1 MFRSKPPRAAL
12 PRAETAGDG
21 PGGRFVFEGTQTM
34 TAVSKWVAAGSS
46 AAVFA
51 GGLFIG
57 APTAIAAPGDAACQQ
72 ASVQFEAALAA
83 AGITEES
90 IARLDA
96 LAEVTASA
104 EAAFMAAQQAIEDGP
119 GAALAAAEAQLAAD
133 EAAKDAAEDAL
144 VEAQTSGDPDAIA
157 AAQAAYDAADD
168 ARGESRDA
176 LELRQ
181 AEYDA
186 AWTSQEFLDVK
197 DAFDT
202 AVAAFEQ
209 ELAAVSL
216 DEGSAASLAGL
227 FEAFLAACNPDS
239 VGVDPVVTPP
249 VTVPD
254 TTTPGGTTPAVANPV
269 TAAPTGVGTTPGAGV
284 GTATVATNKGLNVQT
299 AAETEPGGHPGLA
312 LLAALLAAGISV
324 PAAVALRMRR
334 LERGRN

>member
-1 MFRSKPPRAAL
+1 
-12 PRAETAGDG
+12 
-21 PGGRFVFEGTQTM
+21 M

-57 APTAIAAPGDAACQQ
+57 APAAIAAPGDAACQQ

-104 EAAFMAAQQAIEDGP
+104 EAADVAAQQAIEDGP
-119 GAALAAAEAQLAAD
+119 GAALPAAEAQLAAD

-249 VTVPD
+249 VTLPD
-254 TTTPGGTTPAVANPV
+254 NTTPVVANPV
-269 TAAPTGVGTTPGAGV
+269 TAAPTGGGTTPGAGV

-324 PAAVALRMRR
+324 PAAIALRMRR
-334 LERGRN
+334 LERSRN

>member
-1 MFRSKPPRAAL
+1 
-12 PRAETAGDG
+12 
-21 PGGRFVFEGTQTM
+21 M

-57 APTAIAAPGDAACQQ
+57 APTAVAAPGDAACQQ

-119 GAALAAAEAQLAAD
+119 GAALTAAEAQLAAD

-144 VEAQTSGDPDAIA
+144 EEAQTSGDPDAIE
-157 AAQAAYDAADD
+157 AAQAAYNAADD

-239 VGVDPVVTPP
+239 VGDPVVTPP

-254 TTTPGGTTPAVANPV
+254 STTPAVANPV
-269 TAAPTGVGTTPGAGV
+269 TAAPTGVGTTPGAGA

-299 AAETEPGGHPGLA
+299 AAETEPAGHPGLA

-334 LERGRN
+334 LERRRN

>member
-1 MFRSKPPRAAL
+1 
-12 PRAETAGDG
+12 
-21 PGGRFVFEGTQTM
+21 M

-144 VEAQTSGDPDAIA
+144 VEAQTSEDPDPVAIE

-209 ELAAVSL
+209 ELAGVSL

-249 VTVPD
+249 VTLPD
-254 TTTPGGTTPAVANPV
+254 STTPGGTTPAVTNPV
-269 TAAPTGVGTTPGAGV
+269 TGAPTGGGTTPGAGV

-324 PAAVALRMRR
+324 PAAIALRMRR